1 MPYLIAAV
9 VLVGLLGLLNL
20 ALTAAV
26 MRRLRS
32 LAASS
37 PARSPLPGMLA
48 PGSTVPPF
56 TGTTVDGSPV
66 TLDGLATP
74 ALIAFLAPGCRPC
87 ESLLPELA
95 TRAGQRP
102 AGALAVI
109 TADDPAEAAGY
120 RQRLDGAAH
129 VVVED
134 ADGTLNRAFG
144 VSAYP
149 TVYLVDGDGRVLAA
163 GSSFAGLD
171 ATDTSVRA

>member
-1 MPYLIAAV
+1 MPYLITAV
-9 VLVGLLGLLNL
+9 VLVGVLGLVNL

-32 LAASS
+32 LAERS
-37 PARSPLPGMLA
+37 PARSPAPGMLA
-48 PGSTVPPF
+48 PGSTVAPF
-56 TGTTVDGSPV
+56 TGVTVDGSPV

-87 ESLLPELA
+87 EDLLPELV
-95 TRAGQRP
+95 TRAGRHP

-109 TADDPAEAAGY
+109 TAADPGEATGY
-120 RQRLDGAAH
+120 RHRLDGTAH

-134 ADGTLNRAFG
+134 VDGALNRAFS